1 MIFSYH
7 ICGRM
12 GTMKKAIFIAIVLLC
27 ALCACRK
34 DGGEKPVAPSR
45 TNTNTRA
52 AKKVPKNGKTTHVNV
67 AKSISS
73 DSLGSVTGLVYRS
86 DYAKYIGRPCFEMTA
101 VLERLKK
108 EPKNADLYF
117 AVALDLS
124 ANSLEREANLKKA
137 IECAPDAPYP
147 YLELMVYYG
156 SLGDFPKA
164 KATAQELT
172 AFLDDKE
179 CASRVVKRCKSWLK
193 GYAVY
198 DDSMCNESTV
208 GVMEVLA
215 PYSQEIARA
224 VVKYHVIVKNN
235 SKALKL
241 ANEFMKPESEGE
253 KLAWIEILDCVDSP
267 EAQALI
273 NELNYEGERDDLSKA
288 RSGLIK
294 LQSGYPYSNGEW
306 FGSELQDIRRRILLN
321 STNVDERLEIAGEYA
336 SVVLMSTDRSQ
347 LDEYIATI
355 NPPDSDGKRAEM
367 NVVLNSMSNYDMDE
381 EASHYAN
388 MLYVSAPASQQ
399 PAIMA
404 SILGSGLSVDPDMID
419 EAVKLYPND
428 IKLITAAGN
437 YYKNKNDF
445 EKAAAFHKK
454 LLGLVKTDREKS
466 DAVRLLAGDLAA
478 VGNKEELLNL
488 YSDCE
493 EKSKL
498 NTAEDKVT
506 LFTIQMGVSGT
517 NSVWQE
523 AAELF
528 LEEADPNNKAILLD
542 FLVKPN
548 WNTLKN
554 ARALAP
560 EIVAKAISDP
570 VSPEMQKVLLTLFER
585 LQELECKPEMLSL
598 LHYFLVNGVKPP
610 HFYNTVELFPNI
622 EEARR
627 EIAIWLTEAKLGPL
641 DLMTFYVNSIVYQL
655 GFDEPA
661 LQVYRT
667 MWDRTSD
674 LSFRLRS
681 PLFYSFYNFANSD
694 KISKESKAA
703 AQRSLFEAWYKD
715 FRIFCENDI
724 PSNVSDDP
732 GSSIEQATD
741 QEKRE
746 IVELIKARLKNVG
759 TNYTLVNLFRKLA
772 KDLKM
777 EKECDDLLD
786 SHFTIDHLVKH
797 PDEIWLYENICTD
810 TGKDFD
816 VKAVLRAI
824 MDNKTNLTNLAQS
837 GLIYMMRSHG
847 MAKEADEIG
856 EKLLDEPNAPWFIKH
871 SALYNIKN
879 QEKRLEK
886 TIEVVE
892 AMPPGE
898 GKNELYFQI
907 LDNCKGDKFK
917 ENYKEALEYLQSS
930 KKDYVWDR
938 LLMEARNAP
947 YEVDM
952 DALFENYEKFLSEG
966 RSKDEVE
973 KMMLGTRME
982 YYSDTGDYSKA
993 IKEGEALVEKDP
1005 GKGGQLANLYL
1016 QKGQSAKAEETY
1028 RNLLDAY
1035 EKACL
1040 EGDTTHKDW
1049 VSTAINGL
1057 KSMCQEGQ
1065 AELDEYTLRRAFLQ
1079 GDNVT
1084 LSDYRE
1090 FIDAGDGILSL
1101 ETMNETFEK
1110 ALELAVGDNDKD
1122 DLLSN
1127 WMGRARD
1134 YGDTNT
1140 YKKVLAMSAEKN
1152 LYSMAEYIQFL
1163 SKTGDDKE
1171 AFEKGIEAWEKNK
1184 DCEVW
1189 KKRQLET
1196 PLFELCVKMGN
1207 NDKAWEIL
1215 SDKWTTDKKDPYM
1228 YLDPVGIVRMA
1239 EKLGK
1244 GKEAIEGMEKFLSE
1258 TGNAYSK
1265 LSNAMGIFNAYRN
1278 LKDEEGAKAFVDRF
1292 LETAP
1297 KTSGNPAQ
1305 RLELIFNSSN
1315 PEKGLELVKEA
1326 MEDKSD
1332 YNLDYFLTKANM
1344 YFDKNN
1350 DRDGKIDFLKSL
1362 PDSYEQRSQLAS
1374 VYQNSGDE
1382 RDREQA
1388 VSLLKEN
1395 MRDEDV
1401 DSYKRNNARDQLL
1414 QIALKGE
1421 KDQYLIN
1428 EIINDYTSD
1437 TTLSKTELNRAL
1449 ADIYTRSEDYV
1460 KADNIYNQW
1469 ISETKNPY
1477 EKIETRRNYADMLE
1491 KSGRTRDAIDQ
1502 YKELMDSQKNDAY
1515 GRDQTRDKL
1524 INLYQKEGDMLKAE
1538 NIRRERITEYE
1549 KILSTVPY
1557 GSRARELKQKIEAEK
1572 KAIEDARNAKG

>member
-1 MIFSYH
+1 MTFSSH
-7 ICGRM
+7 ICDRM
-12 GTMKKAIFIAIVLLC
+12 GTMKKIIFIAIVSLC
-27 ALCACRK
+27 ALLACRK
-34 DGGEKPVAPSR
+34 EGGEKPVVPAR
-45 TNTNTRA
+45 TNTNAKA
-52 AKKVPKNGKTTHVNV
+52 AKKLPQSGKTASINV

-73 DSLGSVTGLVYRS
+73 DSLGVVTGLVYRS
-86 DYAKYIGRPCFEMTA
+86 DYVKLIGRPCFEMTT
-101 VLERLKK
+101 VTERLKK

-117 AVALDLS
+117 AVALGLS

-156 SLGDFPKA
+156 TLGDFPKA
-164 KATAQELT
+164 KAVAQELT
-172 AFLDDKE
+172 AFTDDKE
-179 CASRVVKRCKSWLK
+179 VAKRVVRRCRSWLK

-241 ANEFMKPESEGE
+241 AEEFMKPETEGE
-253 KLAWIEILDCVDSP
+253 KLAWIEILDCVESP

-273 NELNYEGERDDLSKA
+273 NGLNYEGERDDLSLA

-294 LQSGYPYSNGEW
+294 MQSGFPYASGDW
-306 FGSELQDIRRRILLN
+306 YGAELQDLRRRILLN
-321 STNVDERLEIAGEYA
+321 STNVDERLEIVGEYA
-336 SVVLMSTDRSQ
+336 NVVLMSTDRSQ

-367 NVVLNSMSNYDMDE
+367 NAVLSSMSNYDMDE

-399 PAIMA
+399 PAVMA
-404 SILGSGLSVDPDMID
+404 SILGSGLNVDPDMIE
-419 EAVKLYPND
+419 EAVKLYPED
-428 IKLITAAGN
+428 IKLVTAAGN
-437 YYKNKNDF
+437 YYKGKKEF
-445 EKAAAFHKK
+445 EKAAAFHRK
-454 LLGLVKTDREKS
+454 LLGLVKTEKEKS

-478 VGNKEELLNL
+478 SGNKEELMNL

-493 EKSKL
+493 ENLKGS
-498 NTAEDKVT
+498 TAEEKVT
-506 LFTIQMGVSGT
+506 LLAIQMGVSGT
-517 NSVWQE
+517 NTVWQE

-528 LEEADPNNKAILLD
+528 LEEADPNNKAILLG
-542 FLVKPN
+542 FLVEPN
-548 WNTLKN
+548 WNTIKN
-554 ARALAP
+554 ARSLAP
-560 EIVAKAISDP
+560 EILSKAISGP
-570 VSPEMQKVLLTLFER
+570 VSPEMQKVLLVFFDR
-585 LQELECKPEMLSL
+585 LQELECKPEMRAL
-598 LHYFLVNGVKPP
+598 LRYFLANGVRPP
-610 HFYNTVELFPNI
+610 NFYDTVGLFPNI

-627 EIAIWLTEAKLGPL
+627 EISSWLSEAKLGPL
-641 DLMTFYVNSIVYQL
+641 DLMYFYVNSVVYHL
-655 GFDEPA
+655 GFDEQS
-661 LQVYRT
+661 LEIYKG

-681 PLFYSFYNFANSD
+681 PLFYAFYNFANSD
-694 KISKESKAA
+694 KIGKDKKAA

-724 PSNVSDDP
+724 PSNITDDP
-732 GSSIEQATD
+732 GSSIDQATE

-777 EKECDDLLD
+777 EKECDDLLEG
-786 SHFTIDHLVKH
+786 HFTVDHLVKH
-797 PDEIWLYENICTD
+797 PDEIWLYENICTES
-810 TGKDFD
+810 GKDFD
-816 VKAVLRAI
+816 VKEVLRAI
-824 MDNKTNLTNLAQS
+824 IENKTNLANLAQS
-837 GLIYMMRSHG
+837 GLIYMLRNHG

-856 EKLLDEPNAPWFIKH
+856 EKLLDEPNAPWFVKH

-879 QEKRLEK
+879 QEKRLAK
-886 TIEVVE
+886 TIEVAE

-917 ENYKEALEYLQSS
+917 ENYKEAWEYLQSS

-947 YEVDM
+947 YDVDI
-952 DALFENYEKFLSEG
+952 DSLFENYEKFLGES

-973 KMMLGTRME
+973 KMMSGARME

-1040 EGDTTHKDW
+1040 EGDMTHKDW
-1049 VSTAINGL
+1049 VSIAINGL
-1057 KSMCQEGQ
+1057 KTMCQEGQ
-1065 AELDEYTLRRAFLQ
+1065 AELDEYTLKRAFLQ

-1084 LSDYRE
+1084 INDYRE
-1090 FIDAGDGILSL
+1090 FIDAGDGILSP
-1101 ETMNETFEK
+1101 ETMNSAFEK
-1110 ALELAVGDNDKD
+1110 SLELAVSDSDKD
-1122 DLLSN
+1122 DILVN
-1127 WMGRARD
+1127 WMGKAKD

-1152 LYSMAEYIQFL
+1152 LYSMAEYVQFL
-1163 SKTGDDKE
+1163 SKIGDDKE
-1171 AFEKGIEAWEKNK
+1171 AYSKGIEAWENNK
-1184 DCEVW
+1184 DCDVW

-1196 PLFELCVKMGN
+1196 PLFELCVKMGEK
-1207 NDKAWEIL
+1207 DKAWEIL
-1215 SDKWTTDKKDPYM
+1215 SDKWTTEKKDPYM

-1244 GKEAIEGMEKFLSE
+1244 GKEAIEGMEKFISE
-1258 TGNAYSK
+1258 SGNVYSK
-1265 LSNAMGIFNAYRN
+1265 LSNAMGIYSAYKSM
-1278 LKDEEGAKAFVDRF
+1278 KDEEGAKAFVDRF

-1297 KTSGNPAQ
+1297 KTSGNPSQ
-1305 RLELIFNSSN
+1305 RLELYFNSSH

-1326 MEDKSD
+1326 MEGGVD
-1332 YNLDYFLTKANM
+1332 YNLDYCLSRAST
-1344 YFDKNN
+1344 YFDNMK
-1350 DRDGKIDFLKSL
+1350 DREGKIDFLKSL
-1362 PDSYEQRSQLAS
+1362 PESFEQRSQLART
-1374 VYQNSGDE
+1374 YQNSNDE
-1382 RDREQA
+1382 SDREQA

-1395 MRDEDV
+1395 MNDLEV
-1401 DSYKRNNARDQLL
+1401 DSYKRNNARDELL
-1414 QIALKGE
+1414 RIALKGE

-1428 EIINDYTSD
+1428 EIVNNYTSD

-1469 ISETKNPY
+1469 LSETKNPY
-1477 EKIETRRNYADMLE
+1477 EKAETRRSYADMLE
-1491 KSGRTRDAIDQ
+1491 DSGRTRDAIDQ
-1502 YKELMDSQKNDAY
+1502 YKELLDSQKNDAY
-1515 GRDQTRDKL
+1515 GREQTVNKL
-1524 INLYQKEGDMLKAE
+1524 IDLYQKEGDMLKAE
-1538 NIRRERITEYE
+1538 NLRRERITEYE

-1557 GSRARELKQKIEAEK
+1557 GSRAKELKQKIEAEK